1 MKKGENQKMN
11 KTCFVIMPIGEL
23 TTYPQNHFR
32 HIYEDLFSPAIEEV
46 GFMPKRADD
55 YKSSSLIHVNV
66 VREIIEA
73 PMAICDLS
81 TRNPNVL
88 FELGIRQAFD
98 LPVVLVQEVN
108 TPRIFDI
115 SVINTIDYRKELI
128 YREVLEDRIKIRN
141 AIEATKDKN
150 GIVNSLIKLLNIEKA
165 NNKSIDELE
174 PNDEIKFMLHTI
186 MKNTEN
192 MKNNDYY
199 IDDLR
204 KTECQNIKYTYFRPK
219 KKIDEMVEISQ
230 WVKERFNNE
239 AEMLFD
245 ELSVVIE
252 IKGNGL
258 QHSDSIL
265 SEIKRVLEV

>member
-1 MKKGENQKMN
+1 
-11 KTCFVIMPIGEL
+11 MPIGEL
-23 TTYPQNHFR
+23 TTYPLNHFR
-32 HIYEDLFSPAIEEV
+32 HIYEDLFSPAIEEA
-46 GFMPKRADD
+46 GFNPKRADD

-128 YREVLEDRIKIRN
+128 YREVLEDRMKIRN
-141 AIEATKDKN
+141 AIEATKNSN
-150 GIVNSLIKLLNIEKA
+150 GTVNSLIKLLNIEKA

-174 PNDEIKFMLHTI
+174 PNDEIRFMLHTI
-186 MKNTEN
+186 MKNIEN
-192 MKNNDYY
+192 MKNDYF
-199 IDDLR
+199 ICGVN

-219 KKIDEMVEISQ
+219 KKIEEMVEISQ

-239 AEMLFD
+239 AEMFFD

-265 SEIKRVLEV
+265 GEVKRALEI